1 MATVTETTIAQKLE
15 ALLKLQTIDSALDNI
30 KKVRGDLP
38 EEVRDLEDEI
48 IGMETR
54 LSKFQQE
61 IATLD
66 EQISSYKNA
75 KKESEKL
82 IIKYKEQQMNV
93 RNNREFEAI
102 SKEVELQGIEME
114 IADKRIKEIDFKVL
128 NKNDEVAGVESALF
142 ERKKDLEIKQKEL
155 ELIIAESEEDEQK
168 SLKDRE
174 KALKIVDARLLKSY
188 EKLRGNA
195 RNGLAVVMVKRGACG
210 GCFSSVPP
218 QRQTDIKDKKKII
231 VCEHCG
237 RVFAGVEDV
246 IPAPEKEKKT
256 RGKVTTAAAAAR
268 AWHFAGKFAPS
279 RWRWQAIRWFSSL
292 GIWLQSHWPCAAVF

>member
-61 IATLD
+61 IETLD
-66 EQISSYKNA
+66 EQISGYKNA

-174 KALKIVDARLLKSY
+174 KAMKIVDARLLKSY
-188 EKLRGNA
+188 EKLRDNA

-256 RGKVTTAAAAAR
+256 RGKVTTAAAAA
-268 AWHFAGKFAPS
+268 AAA
-279 RWRWQAIRWFSSL
+279 
-292 GIWLQSHWPCAAVF
+292 AAVIAE

>member
-61 IATLD
+61 IETLD
-66 EQISSYKNA
+66 EQISGYKNA

-82 IIKYKEQQMNV
+82 ITKYKEQQMNV

-174 KALKIVDARLLKSY
+174 KAMKIVDARLLKSY
-188 EKLRGNA
+188 EKLRDNA

-246 IPAPEKEKKT
+246 IPPPEKEKKT
-256 RGKVTTAAAAAR
+256 RGKVTTAAAAA
-268 AWHFAGKFAPS
+268 AA
-279 RWRWQAIRWFSSL
+279 
-292 GIWLQSHWPCAAVF
+292 AAVIAE

>member
-61 IATLD
+61 IETLD
-66 EQISSYKNA
+66 EQISGYKNA

-174 KALKIVDARLLKSY
+174 KAMKIVDARLLKSY
-188 EKLRGNA
+188 EKLRDNA

-256 RGKVTTAAAAAR
+256 RGKVTTAAAAA
-268 AWHFAGKFAPS
+268 AAA
-279 RWRWQAIRWFSSL
+279 
-292 GIWLQSHWPCAAVF
+292 AAVITE

>member
-61 IATLD
+61 IETLD
-66 EQISSYKNA
+66 EQISGYKNA

-82 IIKYKEQQMNV
+82 ITKYKEQQMNV

-155 ELIIAESEEDEQK
+155 EVIIAESEEDEQK

-174 KALKIVDARLLKSY
+174 KAMKIVDARLLKSY
-188 EKLRGNA
+188 EKLRDNA

-256 RGKVTTAAAAAR
+256 RGKVTTAAAAA
-268 AWHFAGKFAPS
+268 AA
-279 RWRWQAIRWFSSL
+279 
-292 GIWLQSHWPCAAVF
+292 AAVIAE

>member
-174 KALKIVDARLLKSY
+174 KAMKIVDARLLKSY
-188 EKLRGNA
+188 EKLRDNA

-256 RGKVTTAAAAAR
+256 RGKVTTTAAAAA
-268 AWHFAGKFAPS
+268 AA
-279 RWRWQAIRWFSSL
+279 
-292 GIWLQSHWPCAAVF
+292 AAVIAE

>member
-61 IATLD
+61 IETLD
-66 EQISSYKNA
+66 EQISGYKNA

-82 IIKYKEQQMNV
+82 ITKYKEQQMNV

-174 KALKIVDARLLKSY
+174 KAMKIVDARLLKSY
-188 EKLRGNA
+188 EKLRDNA

-256 RGKVTTAAAAAR
+256 RGKVTTATAAAA
-268 AWHFAGKFAPS
+268 A
-279 RWRWQAIRWFSSL
+279 
-292 GIWLQSHWPCAAVF
+292 AAVIAE

>member
-61 IATLD
+61 IETLD
-66 EQISSYKNA
+66 EQISGYKNA

-256 RGKVTTAAAAAR
+256 RGKVTTAAAAA
-268 AWHFAGKFAPS
+268 AS
-279 RWRWQAIRWFSSL
+279 
-292 GIWLQSHWPCAAVF
+292 AAVIAE

>member
-61 IATLD
+61 IETLD
-66 EQISSYKNA
+66 EQISGYKNA

-82 IIKYKEQQMNV
+82 ITKYKEQQMNV

-174 KALKIVDARLLKSY
+174 KAMKIVDARLLKSY
-188 EKLRGNA
+188 EKLRANA
-195 RNGLAVVMVKRGACG
+195 RNGLAVVMVKRVACG

-256 RGKVTTAAAAAR
+256 RGKVTTAAAAA
-268 AWHFAGKFAPS
+268 AAA
-279 RWRWQAIRWFSSL
+279 
-292 GIWLQSHWPCAAVF
+292 AAVIAE

>member
-1 MATVTETTIAQKLE
+1 MGL
-15 ALLKLQTIDSALDNI
+15 
-30 KKVRGDLP
+30 
-38 EEVRDLEDEI
+38 
-48 IGMETR
+48 ETR
-54 LSKFQQE
+54 LGKFQQE
-61 IATLD
+61 IASFE
-66 EQISSYKNA
+66 EQISNYKNA

-82 IIKYKEQQMNV
+82 IIKYKDQQMNV

-102 SKEVELQGIEME
+102 SKEIELQGIEME
-114 IADKRIKEIDFKVL
+114 IADKRIKEIDFKIL
-128 NKNDEVAGVESALF
+128 NKNDEIAGVESTLF

-155 ELIIAESEEDEQK
+155 EVIIEESEEDEQK
-168 SLKDRE
+168 SMKDRE
-174 KALKIVDARLLKSY
+174 KAVKSVDLRLLKSY

-218 QRQTDIKDKKKII
+218 QRQTDIKDKKKIL

-256 RGKVTTAAAAAR
+256 RGKVVAAAAAPV
-268 AWHFAGKFAPS
+268 AE
-279 RWRWQAIRWFSSL
+279 
-292 GIWLQSHWPCAAVF
+292 

>member
-174 KALKIVDARLLKSY
+174 KAMKIVDARLLKSY
-188 EKLRGNA
+188 EKLRDNA

-246 IPAPEKEKKT
+246 IPTPEKEKKT
-256 RGKVTTAAAAAR
+256 RGKVTTAAAAA
-268 AWHFAGKFAPS
+268 AAA
-279 RWRWQAIRWFSSL
+279 
-292 GIWLQSHWPCAAVF
+292 AAVIAE

>member
-61 IATLD
+61 IETLD
-66 EQISSYKNA
+66 EQISGYKNA

-174 KALKIVDARLLKSY
+174 KAMKIVDARLLKSY
-188 EKLRGNA
+188 EKLRDNA

-256 RGKVTTAAAAAR
+256 RGKVTTAATAAA
-268 AWHFAGKFAPS
+268 AA
-279 RWRWQAIRWFSSL
+279 
-292 GIWLQSHWPCAAVF
+292 AAVIAE

>member
-61 IATLD
+61 IETLD
-66 EQISSYKNA
+66 EQISGYKNA

-82 IIKYKEQQMNV
+82 ITKYKEQQMNV

-128 NKNDEVAGVESALF
+128 NKNDEVAGVESTLF

-174 KALKIVDARLLKSY
+174 KAMKIVDARLLKSY
-188 EKLRGNA
+188 EKLRDNA

-256 RGKVTTAAAAAR
+256 RGKVTTAAAAA
-268 AWHFAGKFAPS
+268 
-279 RWRWQAIRWFSSL
+279 
-292 GIWLQSHWPCAAVF
+292 AAATAVIAE

>member
-48 IGMETR
+48 AGLETR
-54 LSKFQQE
+54 LTKFQSE
-61 IATLD
+61 IASFE
-66 EQISSYKNA
+66 EQIANYKVS
-75 KKESEKL
+75 KKDSEKL
-82 IIKYKEQQMNV
+82 IVKYKEQQMNV

-102 SKEVELQGIEME
+102 SKEVELQGLEME
-114 IADKRIKEIDFKVL
+114 IADKRIKEIDFKIL
-128 NKNDEVAGVESALF
+128 NKNDEVAGVESNLF

-155 ELIIAESEEDEQK
+155 EAIIGESEEDEQK
-168 SLKDRE
+168 GLKDRE
-174 KALKIVDARLLKSY
+174 KAVKTVDARLLKSY
-188 EKLRGNA
+188 EKLRENA
-195 RNGLAVVMVKRGACG
+195 INGLAVVLVKRGACG

-237 RVFAGVEDV
+237 RILAGVEDP
-246 IPAPEKEKKT
+246 IPAPEKEKKP
-256 RGKVTTAAAAAR
+256 RGKAATAAAAA
-268 AWHFAGKFAPS
+268 
-279 RWRWQAIRWFSSL
+279 
-292 GIWLQSHWPCAAVF
+292 AAAATAE

>member
-61 IATLD
+61 IETLD
-66 EQISSYKNA
+66 DQISSYKNA

-174 KALKIVDARLLKSY
+174 KAMKIVDARLLKSY
-188 EKLRGNA
+188 EKLRDNA
-195 RNGLAVVMVKRGACG
+195 RNGLAVVLVKRGACG

-256 RGKVTTAAAAAR
+256 RGKVTTAAAAA
-268 AWHFAGKFAPS
+268 AAA
-279 RWRWQAIRWFSSL
+279 
-292 GIWLQSHWPCAAVF
+292 AAVIAE

>member
-61 IATLD
+61 IETLD
-66 EQISSYKNA
+66 EQISGYKNA

-155 ELIIAESEEDEQK
+155 EVIIAESEEDEQK

-174 KALKIVDARLLKSY
+174 KAMKIVDARLLKSY
-188 EKLRGNA
+188 EKLRDNA

-256 RGKVTTAAAAAR
+256 RGKVTTAAAAA
-268 AWHFAGKFAPS
+268 AA
-279 RWRWQAIRWFSSL
+279 
-292 GIWLQSHWPCAAVF
+292 AAVIAE